1 MRTKVTVAL
10 LLVALVAYMA
20 IIGYQG
26 LLLIGSGEPIGLVL
40 GASVLL
46 IPLVGGVLVWRE
58 LQFGAATERLA
69 GILGEQGGWPTE
81 QLPTRPSGRPRRDAA
96 DALFEVRRAEVD
108 RTPADWRA
116 WYRLGLAYEDAGDR
130 RRARE
135 ALRHAIR
142 LYDDLPDGSPAPS
155 RPPYR
160 PLAPGELEQSDQGG
174 GRGGHDDDHEEGR
187 A

>member
-1 MRTKVTVAL
+1 MRTKVTVAV

-40 GASVLL
+40 GVSVLL

-69 GILGEQGGWPTE
+69 GLLQEQGGWPTE

-96 DALFEVRRAEVD
+96 DALFEVRRIEVD
-108 RTPADWRA
+108 RAPDDWRA

-135 ALRHAIR
+135 TLRHAIR
-142 LYDDLPDGSPAPS
+142 LYGDQPDGPPAPNQ
-155 RPPYR
+155 PPYR
-160 PLAPGELEQSDQGG
+160 PLAAGDLEESDQG
-174 GRGGHDDDHEEGR
+174 RGGGGDNDDHEEGR